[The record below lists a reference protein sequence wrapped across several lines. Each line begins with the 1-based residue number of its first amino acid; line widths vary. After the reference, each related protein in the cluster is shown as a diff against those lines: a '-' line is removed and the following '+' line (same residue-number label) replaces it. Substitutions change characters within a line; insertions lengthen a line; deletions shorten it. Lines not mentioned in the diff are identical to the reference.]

1 MLLITPIRP
10 EPTNLWQD
18 RRVLI
23 ELRALEGELQR
34 ARLPL
39 EIPGAAEAREVLAS
53 ASHQLRDYLIPRF
66 EQWNAPMIIVVG
78 GSTGAGKSSLVNAIV
93 GEEVSTTSAIRP
105 TTRVPLL
112 IHHPNDADWF
122 VSSRIL
128 PRWVREASAPKTPE
142 DDPAIRVQSSR
153 RVPAGLAIIDA
164 PDIDSLDELNRLRAS
179 ELFDAAD
186 AWIFAT
192 TAMRY
197 ADAVPWEY
205 LREARD
211 RNAVIMLVLGRTP
224 EAHGLEISADLE
236 RLLTDHGITDAQV
249 FTITEKQHD
258 PIITA
263 AELAPITEWLR
274 ALTSAEA
281 RDAVVKQTAVGAATH
296 LLERVDLISEA
307 IDAQESAAGELRRH
321 VEENFTT
328 EQIASALQDGELL
341 RGEVL
346 KQWHEFLGTGEYL
359 RRLEAGVGRIRDRL
373 TRLWRRPAEGG
384 LREELGQGFTGLI
397 QSVAAQACSQT
408 YSQWSTQPAGPPLL
422 TSELGL
428 PGPDLPQR
436 TRAQVQQWQA
446 GLLELVRT
454 HGGDKRTTARITALG
469 VNVVG
474 VLLMIVAF
482 ASTGGLLGAEV
493 AIAGG
498 TAVVAQRILEAIFG
512 EHGMRQLATTAQEDL
527 LNRAEH
533 LLTTEAERFTNQIP
547 KLSEVTLATAGAR
560 LASALERL

>member
-1 MLLITPIRP
+1 ML
-10 EPTNLWQD
+10 
-18 RRVLI
+18 V
-23 ELRALEGELQR
+23 ELTALEEQLQR
-34 ARLPL
+34 VCLPL
-39 EIPGAAEAREVLAS
+39 DVPGVAQSRELLAS
-53 ASHQLRDYLIPRF
+53 ATHQLRDYLIPRF
-66 EQWNAPMIIVVG
+66 DQWNAPMIVVVG
-78 GSTGAGKSSLVNAIV
+78 GSTGAGKSTLVNAIV
-93 GEEVSTTSAIRP
+93 GEEVSTTGAIRP
-105 TTRVPLL
+105 TTRVPVL
-112 IHHPNDADWF
+112 IHHPSDAAWF
-122 VSSRIL
+122 LSSKIL
-128 PRWVREASAPKTPE
+128 PRWVREASAPTTPE
-142 DDPAIRVQSSR
+142 DDPAIRVQSSQ

-224 EAHGLEISADLE
+224 AAHGLEITADLE

-249 FTITEKQHD
+249 FMITEKQHD

-263 AELAPITEWLR
+263 GELAPITEWLQ
-274 ALTSAEA
+274 ALTSPES
-281 RDAVVKQTAVGAATH
+281 RDEIVKRTAVGAASH
-296 LLERVDLISEA
+296 LLERVELISEA
-307 IDAQESAAGELRRH
+307 IAAQESAAGELRRYA
-321 VEENFTT
+321 EENFTT
-328 EQIASALQDGELL
+328 VPIASALKDGELL

-373 TRLWRRPAEGG
+373 TRLWRKPAEGG

-397 QSVAAQACSQT
+397 QSVVAEACSQT
-408 YSQWSTQPAGPPLL
+408 YSQWSTHPAGPSLL
-422 TSELGL
+422 SRELAL
-428 PGPDLPQR
+428 PGSDLPQR
-436 TRAQVQQWQA
+436 TRAEVQQWQA
-446 GLLELVRT
+446 GVLELVRT
-454 HGGDKRTTARITALG
+454 HGGNKRTTARITALG

-512 EHGMRQLATTAQEDL
+512 EHGMRQLAAAAQEDL
-527 LNRAEH
+527 LSRAEH
-533 LLTTEAERFTNQIP
+533 LLTAEADRFTSQIP
-547 KLSEVTLATAGAR
+547 EISEVALAPAGAR
-560 LASALERL
+560 LTSALESL

>member
-1 MLLITPIRP
+1 MLL
-10 EPTNLWQD
+10 
-18 RRVLI
+18 
-23 ELRALEGELQR
+23 ELTALEEQLQR
-34 ARLPL
+34 VRLPL
-39 EIPGAAEAREVLAS
+39 DVPGVAQSRELLAS
-53 ASHQLRDYLIPRF
+53 ATHQLRDYLIPRF
-66 EQWNAPMIIVVG
+66 DQWNAPMIVVVG
-78 GSTGAGKSSLVNAIV
+78 GSTGAGKSTLVNAIV
-93 GEEVSTTSAIRP
+93 GEEVSTTGAIRP
-105 TTRVPLL
+105 TTRVPVL
-112 IHHPNDADWF
+112 IHHPSDAAWF
-122 VSSRIL
+122 LSSKIL
-128 PRWVREASAPKTPE
+128 PRWVREASAPTTPE
-142 DDPAIRVQSSR
+142 DDPAIRVQSSQ

-224 EAHGLEISADLE
+224 AAHRLEITADLE

-249 FTITEKQHD
+249 FMITEKQHD

-263 AELAPITEWLR
+263 GELAPITEWLQ
-274 ALTSAEA
+274 ALTSPES
-281 RDAVVKQTAVGAATH
+281 RDEIVKRTAVGAASH
-296 LLERVDLISEA
+296 LLERVELISEA
-307 IDAQESAAGELRRH
+307 IAAQESAAGELRRYA
-321 VEENFTT
+321 EENFTT
-328 EQIASALQDGELL
+328 VPIASALKDGELL

-373 TRLWRRPAEGG
+373 TRLWRKPAEGG

-397 QSVAAQACSQT
+397 QSVVAEACSQT
-408 YSQWSTQPAGPPLL
+408 YSQWSTHPAGPSLL
-422 TSELGL
+422 SRELAL
-428 PGPDLPQR
+428 PGSDLPQR
-436 TRAQVQQWQA
+436 TRAEVQQWQA
-446 GLLELVRT
+446 GVLELVRT
-454 HGGDKRTTARITALG
+454 HGGNKRTTARITALG

-512 EHGMRQLATTAQEDL
+512 EHGMRQLAAAAQEDL
-527 LNRAEH
+527 LSRAEH
-533 LLTTEAERFTNQIP
+533 LLTAEADRFTSQIP
-547 KLSEVTLATAGAR
+547 EISEVALAPAGAR
-560 LASALERL
+560 LASALESL